1 MYQIGSIKEI
11 GTHMHIFH
19 PRHRVNQNETDRN
32 ESSVTGPLDIQTET
46 YGNIFSN
53 MYERNEITVNQS
65 RNCYKIFAHFLVISV
80 QYRYTAWSTFLAK
93 GGNAYLETTS

>member
-1 MYQIGSIKEI
+1 MNRIVPNWVNKEI

-32 ESSVTGPLDIQTET
+32 ESSLTGPLDIQTET

-65 RNCYKIFAHFLVISV
+65 RELLQDSC
-80 QYRYTAWSTFLAK
+80 TFLSYFSSIQVHSMEYFLSK
-93 GGNAYLETTS
+93 RG

>member
-1 MYQIGSIKEI
+1 MEEEPYCTNWVNKEI

-65 RNCYKIFAHFLVISV
+65 QELLQDTC
-80 QYRYTAWSTFLAK
+80 TFLSYFSSIQVHSMEYFLSK
-93 GGNAYLETTS
+93 RG

>member
-1 MYQIGSIKEI
+1 MNRIVPNWVNKEI

-32 ESSVTGPLDIQTET
+32 ASSVTGPLDIQTET

-65 RNCYKIFAHFLVISV
+65 RELLQDSC
-80 QYRYTAWSTFLAK
+80 TFLSYFSSIQVHSMEYFLSK
-93 GGNAYLETTS
+93 RG